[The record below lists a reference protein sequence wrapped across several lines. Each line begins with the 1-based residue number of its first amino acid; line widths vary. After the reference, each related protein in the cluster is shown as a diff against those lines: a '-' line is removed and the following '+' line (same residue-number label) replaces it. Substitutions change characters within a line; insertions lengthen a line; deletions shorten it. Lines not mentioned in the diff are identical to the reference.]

1 MTRTPPDQP
10 ARDSI
15 VSLLDTTMLVE
26 ASAGTG
32 KTRSMVDRMIALLRE
47 GKCSIGS
54 LAAITFTRKAAAE
67 LRARFQIALEK
78 ATRQAEGVARER
90 LSDALDHAER
100 AYIGTIHS
108 FCGRLLR
115 ERPVEAGIDPAFLEF
130 DETVDF
136 RLRKE
141 AWRQYVAGLISTGD
155 AAAWGTGRAWGW
167 KSGNLKVPSSVM
179 PPTRMLR
186 NG

>member
-1 MTRTPPDQP
+1 MAKSKKAEAGPLPPDQP
-10 ARDSI
+10 ARDDI
-15 VSLLDTTMLVE
+15 VNLLDTTMLVE

-32 KTRSMVDRMIALLRE
+32 KTRSMVDRMIALMRE

-78 ATRQAEGVARER
+78 AVRQAEGEECQR
-90 LSDALDHAER
+90 LTEALDHAER

-115 ERPVEAGIDPAFLEF
+115 ERPVEAGIDPAFQEL
-130 DETVDF
+130 DETIDF
-136 RLRKE
+136 RVRKD
-141 AWRQYVAGLISTGD
+141 AWQQFVEGILTTGNSLLGELSDVGLEIGQ
-155 AAAWGTGRAWGW
+155 
-167 KSGNLKVPSSVM
+167 LE
-179 PPTRMLR
+179 
-186 NG
+186 

>member
-1 MTRTPPDQP
+1 MSKNEMAAVPPDQP
-10 ARDSI
+10 ARDAI
-15 VSLLDTTMLVE
+15 VQLLDTTMLVE

-47 GKCSIGS
+47 GKCNIST

-78 ATRQAEGVARER
+78 AVRQAEGEVCQR
-90 LSDALDHAER
+90 LTDALDHAER

-115 ERPVEAGIDPAFLEF
+115 DALLRLASILHLGSSTRPWTSGCESRHGS
-130 DETVDF
+130 
-136 RLRKE
+136 
-141 AWRQYVAGLISTGD
+141 STSLG
-155 AAAWGTGRAWGW
+155 
-167 KSGNLKVPSSVM
+167 
-179 PPTRMLR
+179 
-186 NG
+186 